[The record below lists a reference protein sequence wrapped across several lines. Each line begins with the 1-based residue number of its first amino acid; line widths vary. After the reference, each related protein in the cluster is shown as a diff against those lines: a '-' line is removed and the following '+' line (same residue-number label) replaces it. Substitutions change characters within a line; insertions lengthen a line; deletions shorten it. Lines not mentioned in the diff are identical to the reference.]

1 MSYKTT
7 RYSFMAKI
15 IELLNVLFIFKTQ
28 CNLCLA
34 IVEHRICNHTLK
46 LETQNIL
53 KNKNK
58 VKNKYVSAHNYI
70 TEILFLVFLFKN
82 FLVVLNFL
90 V

>member
-1 MSYKTT
+1 MTE
-7 RYSFMAKI
+7 I
-15 IELLNVLFIFKTQ
+15 IETSNILCVQKIQ